1 MGSLTLTDLVEVDL
15 GKLGAA
21 VADWK
26 KAADSLKKL
35 AGNADSGMYAKS
47 ERARWKGDNAT
58 VTRDF
63 VRKTKKEFADAQAQA
78 QTTYEL
84 LEDAHTEL
92 VGIQKKVKT
101 AVGTDA
107 ANLGCRIEDIGGG
120 AVRWFFPHVRGDTD
134 ERRQAQRDAAQALAD
149 RVAGLIGH
157 ASEID
162 ASVSRALGKSHGNDP
177 NNFGHTNYDSL
188 DAAQEERAAEL
199 AQRSL
204 KLYKEGKELSEEELK
219 ELRTLLK
226 YNADDQPFATKLY
239 RDLGPEGALRFQAQI
254 SLDGTAEGGTQ
265 LQLARSIQDS
275 MGVALATAQPK
286 LGDEYTQEL
295 MKLGRSNLDLEMLGN
310 RIEPK
315 GYQVLGTLL
324 RHGTYEKGF
333 LDKVGNDMIAYEREM
348 DGGAWSRP
356 DGSYAGMKGFGLNA
370 DATGGG
376 GWDPLTGLLEAY
388 GRNPDASTAFLQA
401 NVAGPGES
409 MTNLDY
415 LMGMGSDGKGEGAR
429 TWIPDATSP
438 MTAGEDKVFGK
449 DALGHAL
456 EAATTGMP
464 FDHGPVSPHPEHTP
478 ERLAIMEK
486 VVNSLAGDPK
496 LMDDKMADSM
506 GRMAGEYMPEINNT
520 LRLGDTFADLY
531 GNPTS
536 FNAVAT
542 TEFLDTVG
550 RNPES
555 YAEATLGAENYS
567 ATLMHQVVNNPDGFT
582 GNPAD
587 NLKHIA
593 YGTGTVEG
601 ILGGARHD
609 EILTKG
615 QLSDQDY
622 NDQLQKRADMFNTV
636 FGSTVGLATE
646 RVPIAGEIVTGV
658 TETVV
663 GEIVEGA
670 ERNTSAETA
679 HKAGESSF
687 NARENAADQ
696 ALSGL
701 STAGTPNGVDP
712 TVLRQEVDTRTGDG
726 YDHGKE
732 LQREAK
738 DHYKRNPPK

>member
-15 GKLGAA
+15 GKLGTA

-26 KAADSLKKL
+26 KAADNLKKL
-35 AGNADSGMYAKS
+35 ASSADSGMYAKS
-47 ERARWKGDNAT
+47 ERARWRGDNAT

-78 QTTYEL
+78 QTTYQL

-92 VGIQKKVKT
+92 VGIQKKVQT

-120 AVRWFFPHVRGDTD
+120 AVRWFFPRVRGDSGDRTD
-134 ERRQAQRDAAQALAD
+134 AEKGAAQALAD
-149 RVAGLIGH
+149 RVTGLIGH
-157 ASEID
+157 ATEID

-177 NNFGHTNYDSL
+177 NFGHTNYDSL

-199 AQRSL
+199 AQKSL

-219 ELRTLLK
+219 ELRTILK

-239 RDLGPEGALRFQAQI
+239 RDLGPEGALRFQAQT

-275 MGVALATAQPK
+275 MGIALATAQPK

-324 RHGTYEKGF
+324 RHGTYEKDF

-356 DGSYAGMKGFGLNA
+356 DGSYAGMEGFGLNA

-401 NVAGPGES
+401 NVAGPGER

-520 LRLGDTFADLY
+520 LRQSDSFADLY
-531 GNPTS
+531 GHPTG
-536 FNAVAT
+536 FNALAT
-542 TEFLDTVG
+542 TEFLDTIG

-582 GNPAD
+582 GNPES

-593 YGTGTVEG
+593 YGTGTIEG

-609 EILTKG
+609 EIVTKG

-622 NDQLQKRADMFNTV
+622 NDQLQKRADMFNAV
-636 FGSTVGLATE
+636 FGSTVGLAAE

-670 ERNTSAETA
+670 ERNTSAQTA
-679 HKAGESSF
+679 HNAGESSF
-687 NARENAADQ
+687 NARENAVDQ
-696 ALSGL
+696 ALNGL

-712 TVLRQEVDTRTGDG
+712 AVLRQEVDTRTGEG

-732 LQREAK
+732 LHRDAK

>member
-1 MGSLTLTDLVEVDL
+1 MG
-15 GKLGAA
+15 
-21 VADWK
+21 
-26 KAADSLKKL
+26 
-35 AGNADSGMYAKS
+35 
-47 ERARWKGDNAT
+47 
-58 VTRDF
+58 
-63 VRKTKKEFADAQAQA
+63 
-78 QTTYEL
+78 
-84 LEDAHTEL
+84 
-92 VGIQKKVKT
+92 I
-101 AVGTDA
+101 
-107 ANLGCRIEDIGGG
+107 
-120 AVRWFFPHVRGDTD
+120 
-134 ERRQAQRDAAQALAD
+134 
-149 RVAGLIGH
+149 
-157 ASEID
+157 
-162 ASVSRALGKSHGNDP
+162 
-177 NNFGHTNYDSL
+177 
-188 DAAQEERAAEL
+188 
-199 AQRSL
+199 
-204 KLYKEGKELSEEELK
+204 
-219 ELRTLLK
+219 
-226 YNADDQPFATKLY
+226 
-239 RDLGPEGALRFQAQI
+239 
-254 SLDGTAEGGTQ
+254 
-265 LQLARSIQDS
+265 
-275 MGVALATAQPK
+275 ALATAQPK

-333 LDKVGNDMIAYEREM
+333 LDKVGNDMIAYEREL

-478 ERLAIMEK
+478 ERLAIIEK

-520 LRLGDTFADLY
+520 LRQSDSFADLY

-542 TEFLDTVG
+542 TEFLDTIG

-587 NLKHIA
+587 NLRHIA

-609 EILTKG
+609 EIVTKG

-679 HKAGESSF
+679 HNAGESSF
-687 NARENAADQ
+687 KARENAVDQ
-696 ALSGL
+696 ALNGL

-738 DHYKRNPPK
+738 DHYKRNPRSRRACR

>member
-47 ERARWKGDNAT
+47 ERARWQGDNAT

-78 QTTYEL
+78 RTTYQL

-134 ERRQAQRDAAQALAD
+134 ERTQAQRDAAQALAD

-162 ASVSRALGKSHGNDP
+162 ASVARALGKSHGNDP

-219 ELRTLLK
+219 ELRTILK

-486 VVNSLAGDPK
+486 VVNSLAGEPK

-555 YAEATLGAENYS
+555 YAEATFGAENYS

-646 RVPIAGEIVTGV
+646 RVPVAGEIVTGV

-687 NARENAADQ
+687 NARETAADQ
-696 ALSGL
+696 SLSGL

-712 TVLRQEVDTRTGDG
+712 TLLRQEVHTRTGDG

>member
-1 MGSLTLTDLVEVDL
+1 
-15 GKLGAA
+15 
-21 VADWK
+21 
-26 KAADSLKKL
+26 
-35 AGNADSGMYAKS
+35 
-47 ERARWKGDNAT
+47 
-58 VTRDF
+58 
-63 VRKTKKEFADAQAQA
+63 
-78 QTTYEL
+78 
-84 LEDAHTEL
+84 
-92 VGIQKKVKT
+92 
-101 AVGTDA
+101 
-107 ANLGCRIEDIGGG
+107 
-120 AVRWFFPHVRGDTD
+120 
-134 ERRQAQRDAAQALAD
+134 
-149 RVAGLIGH
+149 
-157 ASEID
+157 
-162 ASVSRALGKSHGNDP
+162 
-177 NNFGHTNYDSL
+177 
-188 DAAQEERAAEL
+188 
-199 AQRSL
+199 
-204 KLYKEGKELSEEELK
+204 
-219 ELRTLLK
+219 
-226 YNADDQPFATKLY
+226 
-239 RDLGPEGALRFQAQI
+239 
-254 SLDGTAEGGTQ
+254 
-265 LQLARSIQDS
+265 

-324 RHGTYEKGF
+324 RHGTYEKDF

-356 DGSYAGMKGFGLNA
+356 DGSYAGMEGFGLNA

-401 NVAGPGES
+401 NVAGPGER

-520 LRLGDTFADLY
+520 LRQGDTFADLY
-531 GNPTS
+531 GHPQN
-536 FNAVAT
+536 FDAMAT
-542 TEFLDTVG
+542 VEFLDVLG

-567 ATLMHQVVNNPDGFT
+567 ATLMNDVVKHPDRFSGT
-582 GNPAD
+582 PAV
-587 NLKHIA
+587 NLQNVA

-609 EILTKG
+609 EIVTAG
-615 QLSDQDY
+615 QLSDKDY
-622 NDQLQKRADMFNTV
+622 NEQLQKRADMFNSV

-646 RVPIAGEIVTGV
+646 RVPVAGEIINGV
-658 TETVV
+658 TEMVV
-663 GEIVEGA
+663 GEVVEGA
-670 ERNTSAETA
+670 ERNTAAQTA
-679 HKAGESSF
+679 DDAGKSSF
-687 NARENAADQ
+687 DSRRNATEQ
-696 ALSGL
+696 ALNGL
-701 STAGTPNGVDP
+701 SVAGSPAGVNDRDLRG
-712 TVLRQEVDTRTGDG
+712 TVHTQTEAG
-726 YDHGKE
+726 YDHGE
-732 LQREAK
+732 QMHREAK
-738 DHYKRNPPK
+738 DFYQRKPPE